1 MLSVAST
8 IPSTRQ
14 HGSGGNIPGWS
25 EFVAPLRD
33 KSICWHN
40 MCVECGRTQEG
51 VVADIMNKTRSRYH
65 TAIWKVRR
73 SEADIV
79 SSCFATLLQQS
90 VITGHT
96 DGQSLLC

>member
-1 MLSVAST
+1 LLVSE
-8 IPSTRQ
+8 
-14 HGSGGNIPGWS
+14 S

-33 KSICWHN
+33 ESIYWHN
-40 MCVECGRTQEG
+40 MWVECGRSQEG
-51 VVADIMNKTRSRYH
+51 VVADIMRKTKARYH
-65 TAIWKVRR
+65 AAIWKVRR

-79 SSCFATLLQQS
+79 SSCFATLQQQS